1 MGEPMRERKL
11 ALTGAVN
18 FRDIGGYRSA
28 DGRTLTW
35 GAVLRSDSLAELTEA
50 DQATVRALALRSL
63 FDLRHESERIE
74 RPNRLGAGAGPLTH
88 AIGFF
93 PNGSEAL
100 MAGVRARTL
109 SKDEARTGLLGMYRH
124 LPVAH
129 APVYAQLL
137 QTLLLPG
144 ALPALIHCTSGKDR
158 TGFGIAVLML
168 ALGVPRETI
177 LEDYVLTNHYRRD
190 LGFMLGTAVD
200 PAVLDVIKAADPAY
214 LHAAFDVIDSVW
226 GGTPDFL
233 RYGLGLSV
241 LEQTRLQHLLLE
253 G

>member
-1 MGEPMRERKL
+1 MGEPLRERRL

-28 DGRTLTW
+28 DGRTLKW

-50 DQATVRALALRSL
+50 DQAAVRALALRSL
-63 FDLRHESERIE
+63 FDLRHESERSE
-74 RPNRLGAGAGPLTH
+74 RPNQLGAGAGPRNH

-100 MAGVRARTL
+100 MSGVRARTL
-109 SKDEARTGLLGMYRH
+109 SKDEARAGLLGMYRH

-137 QTLLLPG
+137 QTLLVPG
-144 ALPALIHCTSGKDR
+144 ALPALVHCTSGKDR

-177 LEDYVLTNHYRRD
+177 LEDYVLTNRYRRD
-190 LGFMLGTAVD
+190 LGFMLGTEVD
-200 PAVLDVIKAADPAY
+200 PEVLDAIKAADPAY
-214 LHAAFDVIDSVW
+214 LHAAFGVIDGVW
-226 GGTPDFL
+226 GGTLAFL
-233 RYGLGLSV
+233 RNGLGLSEP
-241 LEQTRLQHLLLE
+241 EQAQLQHLLLE
-253 G
+253 A

>member
-1 MGEPMRERKL
+1 MNAPTPQRRL

-18 FRDIGGYRSA
+18 FRDIGGYRAA
-28 DGRTLTW
+28 DGRTLKW
-35 GAVLRSDSLAELTEA
+35 GMVLRSDSLAELTDV
-50 DQATVRALALRSL
+50 DQAAVRALSLRSL
-63 FDLRHESERIE
+63 FDLRHASERSE
-74 RPNRLGAGAGPLTH
+74 RPNRLGAGDGPHTH

-100 MAGVRARTL
+100 MTRVRARTL
-109 SKDEARTGLLGMYRH
+109 SKDEARAGLLGMYRH

-137 QTLLLPG
+137 QTLLQPG
-144 ALPALIHCTSGKDR
+144 ALPALVHCTSGKDR

-177 LEDYVLTNHYRRD
+177 LEDYVLTNRYRRD
-190 LGFMLGTAVD
+190 LDFMLGSEVD
-200 PAVLDVIKAADPAY
+200 PEVLDAIKAADPAY
-214 LHAAFDVIDSVW
+214 LHAAFGVIDSAW
-226 GGTPDFL
+226 GGTPEFL
-233 RYGLGLSV
+233 HNGLGLSAQ
-241 LEQTRLQHLLLE
+241 EQTQLQHLLLE